1 MALVVHSFCRTEKEK
16 VCLSADQAFF
26 DVIEHL
32 HRNIHFVDTP
42 YPHVHALGTLPA
54 GFVNSRMVNTEELFE
69 VCHQAARCEY
79 PSCLA
84 WAVRI
89 RQVLSRF
96 LDHVLWIDGYE
107 RTRTAMK
114 RAACFAASSVVDLH
128 CRRCRAQAQCRLGDL
143 DFSAVQG
150 DVAELVSQLKS
161 QEMLAPG
168 KLLHPSKH
176 PQVDDLVL
184 CSFLRV
190 FEGVPDV
197 AAKLDGMWKD
207 LKEYSDT
214 MTKILTDCRE
224 GHQQAPPSIENLH
237 KFGQEVVFGA
247 KLRRRQ
253 GVWVRAPS
261 EGVPTLERQE
271 EASLPQ
277 EIRASQDTDEKATSC
292 DASAIPEDRL
302 QLRIV
307 NSVFVT

>member
-1 MALVVHSFCRTEKEK
+1 MGVQGAKKECELVGMALVVHSFCRTEKEK

-42 YPHVHALGTLPA
+42 YPYVHALGTLPA

-89 RQVLSRF
+89 RLVLSRF

-114 RAACFAASSVVDLH
+114 RAACFAASTMVDLH

-161 QEMLAPG
+161 QEIG
-168 KLLHPSKH
+168 
-176 PQVDDLVL
+176 
-184 CSFLRV
+184 
-190 FEGVPDV
+190 
-197 AAKLDGMWKD
+197 
-207 LKEYSDT
+207 
-214 MTKILTDCRE
+214 
-224 GHQQAPPSIENLH
+224 
-237 KFGQEVVFGA
+237 
-247 KLRRRQ
+247 
-253 GVWVRAPS
+253 
-261 EGVPTLERQE
+261 
-271 EASLPQ
+271 
-277 EIRASQDTDEKATSC
+277 ASQDTDEKATSY

-307 NSVFVT
+307 NSVFVTWCVFSMGAFGIYRSLRS